1 VALRDGDLAY
11 LHVHPEEDRLLFETE
26 FPTAGTY
33 RLYLQFD
40 HGGEIRTGELTVH
53 AEEATS

>member
-1 VALRDGDLAY
+1 MASPKPKPPPLS
-11 LHVHPEEDRLLFETE
+11 PPEDRLLFETE

-40 HGGEIRTGELTVH
+40 HGGAVRTGELTVH
-53 AEEATS
+53 AEEAK